1 MTLTSKRNH
10 ILIDQLDISYRAGGG
25 RELPAVQGA
34 SLTLARGDTLG
45 IVGES
50 GSGKSTLARALLGY
64 MRSGARVA
72 HGRVMVGGTDVFA
85 LPPKGLRQFRGKR
98 AALVPQNPLSS
109 LTPHMKIGHQL
120 LELIRQHTDL
130 RGPEAL
136 ARVVWLLKR
145 TGLPDP
151 GTIVGRYPHEISG
164 GQRQRVV
171 IAAALIGTPE
181 LIILDE
187 PTTALDK
194 TVEAEVLQLVKELQQ
209 EIDATL
215 IYVSHDLH
223 VIKAMCAK
231 VAVMRAGRIVE
242 YGRLARV
249 FDAPEHPYTHQ
260 LIASIPRISE
270 RGPEPP
276 AADTSTTGLVIRDLS
291 FRFETARG
299 IFARKK
305 TTPPTLNK
313 ISLAIDRGQTIGIV
327 GESGSGKST
336 LANLISG
343 VIGGHSGEITF
354 DGVALD
360 GKAVTRPPA
369 LRRRVQVVFQDPLS
383 SLNPSQPVRDILTRP
398 RELYF
403 GETRPAAQEAVVA
416 LLAEMDL
423 APDVL
428 GRFPRELSGGQQ
440 QRIAICRALAA
451 EPELLIC
458 DEVTSAL
465 DVTIQNKVLDML
477 LRVQRQRGLTCVFIS
492 HDLSVIGKVSHKI
505 AVLQRGELKEFGQRN
520 HVMHAPKH
528 AYTGALLQHA

>member
-1 MTLTSKRNH
+1 MTLTSKRDH
-10 ILIDQLDISYRAGGG
+10 IVIDQLDISYRAGGG
-25 RELPAVQGA
+25 RELHAVKEA
-34 SLTLARGDTLG
+34 SLTLSRGDTLG

-72 HGRVMVGGTDVFA
+72 QGRVMVGGTDVFA

-130 RGPEAL
+130 RGSEAL

-151 GTIVGRYPHEISG
+151 DTIVGRYPHEISG

-209 EIDATL
+209 EINATL

-242 YGRLARV
+242 QGRLARI
-249 FDAPEHPYTHQ
+249 FDAPEQPYTRQ
-260 LIASIPRISE
+260 LIASVPRISDT
-270 RGPEPP
+270 GPETP
-276 AADTSTTGLVIRDLS
+276 ATDTPTTGLVIRDLS
-291 FRFETARG
+291 FRYETPRG
-299 IFARKK
+299 IFARKA
-305 TTPPTLNK
+305 TTPPTLDG
-313 ISLAIDRGQTIGIV
+313 ISLSIGRGQTLGVV

-336 LANLISG
+336 LANLVSG
-343 VIGGHSGEITF
+343 VIGGHEGEITF
-354 DGVALD
+354 DGAALD
-360 GKAVTRPPA
+360 GKAIMRPPA

-383 SLNPSQPVRDILTRP
+383 SLNPSLPVRDILTRP

-403 GETRPAAQEAVVA
+403 EESRPAAQEAVVA

-423 APDVL
+423 TPDVL

-440 QRIAICRALAA
+440 QRVAICRALAA

-465 DVTIQNKVLDML
+465 DMTIQNKVLDML
-477 LRVQRQRGLTCVFIS
+477 LRVQRQRGLTCLFIS
-492 HDLSVIGKVSHKI
+492 HDLAVIGKVSHKI
-505 AVLQRGELKEFGQRN
+505 AVLQRGELKEFGPRN
-520 HVMHAPKH
+520 HVMLAPKH
-528 AYTGALLQHA
+528 AYTGALLKQM

>member
-1 MTLTSKRNH
+1 MTLNRKRDH
-10 ILIDQLDISYRAGGG
+10 IVINQLDISYRAGGG
-25 RELPAVQGA
+25 RELHAVKGA

-72 HGRVMVGGTDVFA
+72 QGRVMVGGTDVFA

-120 LELIRQHTDL
+120 QELIRQHTDL
-130 RGPEAL
+130 RGSEAQ
-136 ARVVWLLKR
+136 ARVIWLLKR

-151 GTIVGRYPHEISG
+151 DTIIGRYPHEISG

-171 IAAALIGTPE
+171 IAAALTGTPE

-242 YGRLARV
+242 QGRLARV
-249 FDAPEHPYTHQ
+249 FSAPQEPYTRQ
-260 LIASIPRISE
+260 LIASIPRISDS
-270 RGPEPP
+270 GPEVPE
-276 AADTSTTGLVIRDLS
+276 AASEQTGLIIRNLS
-291 FRFETARG
+291 FRYDSEPKL
-299 IFARKK
+299 FARKR
-305 TTPPTLNK
+305 TTAPTLND
-313 ISLAIDRGQTIGIV
+313 ISFCVDRGQTLGVV

-343 VIGGHSGEITF
+343 AIGGHSGEITF
-354 DGVALD
+354 DGERLV
-360 GKAVTRPPA
+360 GKAIMRAPA
-369 LRRRVQVVFQDPLS
+369 LRRRIQVVFQDPLS
-383 SLNPSQPVRDILTRP
+383 SLNPSLPVRDILIRP

-403 GETRPAAQEAVVA
+403 GQTRRSAEQDLRA
-416 LLAEMDL
+416 LLSEMDL
-423 APDVL
+423 APEVL
-428 GRFPRELSGGQQ
+428 GRFPRQLSGGQQ

-492 HDLSVIGKVSHKI
+492 HDLSVIGKVSHKV
-505 AVLQRGELKEFGQRN
+505 AVLQRGELKEFGPRN
-520 HVMHAPKH
+520 HVMLAPKH
-528 AYTGALLQHA
+528 AYTSALLKHV